1 MYANTE
7 IAASIAAQQMLPMPT
22 NMPGEGVARI
32 YVIEGNKAEPETRVL
47 RRPGADFRR
56 SELGVPRLSGGPTFL
71 LN

>member
-22 NMPGEGVARI
+22 NMPGEGVAKI
-32 YVIEGNKAEPETRVL
+32 YVIEGNKA
-47 RRPGADFRR
+47 
-56 SELGVPRLSGGPTFL
+56 FL